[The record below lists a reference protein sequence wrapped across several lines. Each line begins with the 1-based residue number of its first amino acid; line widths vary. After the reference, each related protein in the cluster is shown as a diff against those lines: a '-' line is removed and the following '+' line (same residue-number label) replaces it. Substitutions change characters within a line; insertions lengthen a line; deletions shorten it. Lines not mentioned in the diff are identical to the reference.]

1 MQVIKLIVLLNVILI
16 WAGCTEPE
24 AEPLRGCTNC
34 NAINFDDDANE
45 DDGSCIFINT
55 DRLGDYAVIDSTM
68 DWVLEWWYDE
78 YNISIVRDSCSSMGI
93 KINNYANGI
102 TTSMDDTI
110 SVSADIIGDSIFI
123 PYQLVS
129 GYEILETD
137 GYFQEDSI
145 FFQIYY
151 LTPNF
156 GDPYLGYVKGKKSIN
171 FLECHQAPHSWGFL
185 FMG

>member
-1 MQVIKLIVLLNVILI
+1 MKVIKLIVLLNVILI
-16 WAGCTEPE
+16 WASCTKPE
-24 AEPLRGCTNC
+24 AEPLIGCTNC
-34 NAINFDDDANE
+34 NAINFDDDANK

-55 DRLGDYAVIDSTM
+55 NRLGDYAVIDSTM

-93 KINNYANGI
+93 KINNYANWI
-102 TTSMDDTI
+102 TTSLDD
-110 SVSADIIGDSIFI
+110 SVSVRADIIGDSIFI
-123 PYQLVS
+123 PYQVVL

-156 GDPYLGYVKGKKSIN
+156 GDPYLGYVKGKKIN
-171 FLECHQAPHSWGFL
+171 
-185 FMG
+185 

>member
-1 MQVIKLIVLLNVILI
+1 MKILKLIVLLYVVLI
-16 WAGCTEPE
+16 WAGCTEPV

-55 DRLGDYAVIDSTM
+55 NRLGDYAVKDSIM
-68 DWVLEWWYDE
+68 DWVFEWWHDE
-78 YNISIVRDSCSSMGI
+78 YNINIVRDSCDSMGL
-93 KINNYANGI
+93 KINNYANV
-102 TTSMDDTI
+102 SSLD
-110 SVSADIIGDSIFI
+110 VSADIIGDSILI
-123 PYQLVS
+123 PYQVVS

-156 GDPYLGYVKGKKSIN
+156 GDPYI
-171 FLECHQAPHSWGFL
+171 GFIQ
-185 FMG
+185 GIKTD

>member
-1 MQVIKLIVLLNVILI
+1 MKVIKLIILLYVILI
-16 WAGCTEPE
+16 WASCTKPE
-24 AEPLRGCTNC
+24 AEPLIGCTNC

-55 DRLGDYAVIDSTM
+55 NRLGDYAVIDSTM

-93 KINNYANGI
+93 KINNYANWI
-102 TTSMDDTI
+102 TTSLDD
-110 SVSADIIGDSIFI
+110 SVSVKANIIGDSIFI
-123 PYQLVS
+123 PYQVVL

-156 GDPYLGYVKGKKSIN
+156 GDPYFGYVKGKKIN
-171 FLECHQAPHSWGFL
+171 
-185 FMG
+185 

>member
-1 MQVIKLIVLLNVILI
+1 MKVIKLIVLLYVILI
-16 WAGCTEPE
+16 WASCTKPE
-24 AEPLRGCTNC
+24 AEPLIGCTNC

-55 DRLGDYAVIDSTM
+55 NRLGDYAVIDSTM

-93 KINNYANGI
+93 KINNYANWI
-102 TTSMDDTI
+102 NTSLDD
-110 SVSADIIGDSIFI
+110 SVSVKANIIGDSIFI
-123 PYQLVS
+123 PYQVVL

-145 FFQIYY
+145 FFQIY
-151 LTPNF
+151 LS
-156 GDPYLGYVKGKKSIN
+156 LI
-171 FLECHQAPHSWGFL
+171 HI
-185 FMG
+185 